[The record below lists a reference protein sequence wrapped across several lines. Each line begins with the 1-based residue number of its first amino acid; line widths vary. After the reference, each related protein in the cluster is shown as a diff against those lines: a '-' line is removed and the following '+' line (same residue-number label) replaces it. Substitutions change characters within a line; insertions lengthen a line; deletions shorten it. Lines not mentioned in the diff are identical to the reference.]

1 MRAAITRRNFVGTKS
16 AHVLAAAGV
25 FEGSIKRE
33 LCHMRFMNVLT
44 MDSLEKGLWSALGQ
58 RIPIRKL
65 RKYPGCQENITNCA
79 SEVQDNFPFH

>member
-1 MRAAITRRNFVGTKS
+1 MRAAITRCNLVGTKS
-16 AHVLAAAGV
+16 ARVLAAAGV

-33 LCHMRFMNVLT
+33 MCHMRFMNVHT